1 MKKHYNVIL
10 ANAAINNGNRGCVAL
25 SVSAMMLIDRLLE
38 QHDIDY
44 TLYLCNSG
52 FGGRKEH
59 SICINGKEIKYIDAP
74 NPITFSYVDK
84 LKQII
89 RCKQIR
95 KDKKIFKDADFVLD
109 IGQGDSFS
117 DIYGKGRFDT
127 IFKSYLMADKY
138 KKPLCILPQT
148 IGPYNN
154 QEIRKRAARGILNAK
169 MVLVR
174 DKQSYDFAKQLLPE
188 KEVHEIIDMAFF
200 LPYTKKQF
208 AKDYIH
214 VGLNIS
220 ALLWNG
226 GYTGDNQFGLKEDYR
241 QVVRAIIDY
250 FLTIPN
256 VKIHLIPHVVGGER
270 NIENDYEVSYD
281 ICEKYSNDRLI
292 LSPLFLDPV
301 IAKSYIAGLDF
312 FMGARMH
319 ATIGAF
325 SSGVPVVPMAY
336 SRKFNGLFEDTLD
349 YHFIT
354 DLKVQTK
361 DETLA
366 IIEDAFNKRSELKE
380 IINDRMNT
388 IVKEREQLI
397 YDELRKFFK
406 L

>member
-10 ANAAINNGNRGCVAL
+10 ANATINNGNRGCVAL

-52 FGGRKEH
+52 FGDRKEH
-59 SICINGKEIKYIDAP
+59 SICINEKEIKYIDAP

-89 RCKQIR
+89 RYKQAR
-95 KDKKIFKDADFVLD
+95 QDKKIFKDADFILD

-117 DIYGKGRFDT
+117 DIYGKGRFDM
-127 IFKSYLMADKY
+127 IFKSYLIASKY
-138 KKPLCILPQT
+138 KKPFCILPQT

-154 QEIRKRAARGILNAK
+154 QEIRKRATRGINNAK
-169 MVLVR
+169 IVLVR
-174 DKQSYDFAKQLLPE
+174 DKQSLDFTQQLLPG

-226 GYTGDNQFGLKEDYR
+226 GYTGDNQFGLKEDYK

-270 NIENDYEVSYD
+270 HIENDYEVSYD
-281 ICEKYSNDRLI
+281 ICETYSNDRLI